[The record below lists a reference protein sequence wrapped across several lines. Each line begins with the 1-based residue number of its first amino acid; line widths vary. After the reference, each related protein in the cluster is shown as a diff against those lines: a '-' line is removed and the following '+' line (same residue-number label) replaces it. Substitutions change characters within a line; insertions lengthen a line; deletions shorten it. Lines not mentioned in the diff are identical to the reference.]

1 MYLDSTYFNSPKIL
15 DLRDYENVFEN
26 FNLNDVIIALG
37 TQQMIDPKEIPLTNL
52 EKFWEDVNTERE
64 IFFRLSMQD
73 LCMDVAM
80 HKMFVEETGEVIQI
94 NGNCVFSMTSPFFMV
109 NLAIMNN
116 SLYIYTQTYTA
127 KKS

>member
-15 DLRDYENVFEN
+15 DLRDYENVFED

-37 TQQMIDPKEIPLTNL
+37 TQQMTDPKEIPLTNL

-73 LCMDVAM
+73 LCMDIAM
-80 HKMFVEETGEVIQI
+80 HKMFVEETGKVIQI
-94 NGNCVFSMTSPFFMV
+94 NGNCVFSMGSPFFMV

-116 SLYIYTQTYTA
+116 SLYIFT
-127 KKS
+127 